1 MRASILCFL
10 ICFSPFVI
18 GQNPTF
24 PPPKTTDAVVAD
36 ISSKL
41 SEIVRQQNYTAFA
54 EWLSEDVISSLG
66 GDGGIME
73 FTENWNI
80 DEDPSRLWTELERVL
95 KLGGAFINTEY
106 EVSLEDRA
114 IVFPYLFNLEL
125 DDPDRFFEAA
135 IITGSNVNVR
145 TAPHLNSTVIDQ
157 FTYDV
162 VWYVQE
168 DGVENISGD
177 NGMDEPE
184 WYLVES
190 YNRGTRG
197 WVYWKFVRS
206 PIDYRL
212 VLSLNEAGE
221 WKIDSFVAGD

>member
-1 MRASILCFL
+1 MRAFALSSLLL
-10 ICFSPFVI
+10 IGTLTI
-18 GQNPTF
+18 AQNPTF
-24 PPPKTTDAVVAD
+24 PPPETTHPVVTQ
-36 ISSKL
+36 IHTQLSQIVESKDYL
-41 SEIVRQQNYTAFA
+41 AFA
-54 EWLSEDVISSLG
+54 DWLAPDVLSSLG
-66 GDGGIME
+66 GNGGIME

-80 DEDPSRLWTELERVL
+80 DEDASRLWIELERVL
-95 KLGGAFINTEY
+95 RLGGAFIETEY
-106 EVSLEDRA
+106 EIPVEDRS

-135 IITGSNVNVR
+135 IITGSKVNVR
-145 TAPHLNSTVIDQ
+145 SAPHLNSTVIDQ

-168 DGVENISGD
+168 EGVQNTSGD
-177 NGMDEPE
+177 NGMDEPA

-190 YNRGTRG
+190 YDRSTRG
-197 WVYWKFVRS
+197 WVYWKYVRS

-212 VLSLNEAGE
+212 VLSLNESGE